1 MKRVTE
7 NNMRKFI
14 TLKKKYEVVKDK
26 NILKQINDFI
36 ENVINKDKRY
46 FSKLSKYGFTNEE
59 LRYCIY

>member
-46 FSKLSKYGFTNEE
+46 FSKLSKYGFTKEE
-59 LRYCIY
+59 LKYCIY